1 MADATLSRAL
11 LRHPSDLVKIPLV
24 RLVHW
29 REGTCVAPTAIATVH
44 VRVRTTDQPALVLS

>member
-29 REGTCVAPTAIATVH
+29 HEGTCVAPSAIATVH
-44 VRVRTTDQPALVLS
+44 VRLRATDQPALVLS